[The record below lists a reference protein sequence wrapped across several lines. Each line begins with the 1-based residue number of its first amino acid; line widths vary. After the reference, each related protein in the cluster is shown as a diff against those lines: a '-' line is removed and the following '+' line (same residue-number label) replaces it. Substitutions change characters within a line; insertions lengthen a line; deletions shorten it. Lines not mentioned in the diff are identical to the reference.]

1 MNSKLNFHINNDLFY
16 FRLQP
21 GSRFYDLDSEY
32 NKKIPHGDVTSDSDL
47 SSTANIREDGYSS
60 DCSGL
65 SSWKRRQ
72 SSELMMGKRVLK
84 TRQALDSN
92 RNSGVID
99 GDLSDTDVEL
109 SLKSQRKNDQRKKRS
124 KVPRY
129 KSSDHQDGREHK
141 RRSWTDSGV
150 SLSLTRT
157 DQSRCGTFENDV
169 FSKKPKNILT
179 EENLKSI
186 EDDYVVPLRKTS
198 NKSRKV
204 SDNKSLHRLSQI
216 TTRSSLT
223 NVSIL
228 TANSM
233 TSLSSMSESEPEY
246 FSDSDSSTTT
256 DNIFARNREID
267 HGSKLS
273 ITSSTSTIKEDEGE
287 IITDPQSYIDS
298 QLKIYQER
306 FHKNKSSVPQNT
318 SNVPQNT
325 PQQAKRNSI
334 IKRVK
339 ARLRPHHNKNKNY
352 KDVSSEFFF
361 EKIENS
367 KEAED
372 QYEVITTDVLKRL
385 HEEES
390 EKLDFY
396 VDDIYYDDDLTDEEN
411 EDDGVR
417 DDPLEKTFSGNPTK
431 ESKTFIGK
439 FFKRTRSYSVSPQ
452 LEKKGT
458 SGKRFSRN
466 SLRSSIRSNPEVLF
480 KEDRSNNVGRY
491 TASMDNL
498 NKTHELR
505 PEQMNRSETFS
516 CTPSYNRSSS
526 FYAMDRNGFE
536 SAQSQ
541 PCMQKSTSCYGMTSH
556 NGSSQ
561 QHSNVHA
568 PCNVQANA
576 HLGSIPH
583 SPSGVLDISRFQNL
597 QISNTQGCDCQ
608 QCLYAD
614 YLDYLE
620 FQRFRRYYSSQNC
633 RGPCCT
639 PHGTTH
645 QPMGA
650 RASNCFR
657 SRDTELVA
665 DVIAPLQIT
674 KDTEKEAKHLKTS
687 KYESFV

>member
-1 MNSKLNFHINNDLFY
+1 M
-16 FRLQP
+16 
-21 GSRFYDLDSEY
+21 
-32 NKKIPHGDVTSDSDL
+32 TSDSDL
-47 SSTANIREDGYSS
+47 SSTANILEDGYSS

-65 SSWKRRQ
+65 SSWKREKQ
-72 SSELMMGKRVLK
+72 SSEMMIGKRVLK
-84 TRQALDSN
+84 TRQTLDSN
-92 RNSGVID
+92 RNSVAID

-109 SLKSQRKNDQRKKRS
+109 SLKSQRKNEQRKKRS

-129 KSSDHQDGREHK
+129 KSSDYHDGREQK

-169 FSKKPKNILT
+169 FSKKTKNVLT
-179 EENLKSI
+179 EENLKSL
-186 EDDYVVPLRKTS
+186 EDDYIVPLRKTS

-233 TSLSSMSESEPEY
+233 TSLSSMSESELEY
-246 FSDSDSSTTT
+246 FSDSDSSTAEE
-256 DNIFARNREID
+256 DFFVGNRD
-267 HGSKLS
+267 KKHGSQLS
-273 ITSSTSTIKEDEGE
+273 ITSSTSTIKDEEGE
-287 IITDPQSYIDS
+287 ITDPQSYIDS
-298 QLKIYQER
+298 QLKIYQQR
-306 FHKNKSSVPQNT
+306 LNKNKSNNTVPQNT
-318 SNVPQNT
+318 SSNSFPQNT
-325 PQQAKRNSI
+325 PQQSKRNSI

-361 EKIENS
+361 EKIEKS
-367 KEAED
+367 KEAEE

-411 EDDGVR
+411 EGQGER
-417 DDPLEKTFSGNPTK
+417 NDPLEKTFSGNPAK
-431 ESKTFIGK
+431 ENKTFIGK

-452 LEKKGT
+452 LEKKET

-466 SLRSSIRSNPEVLF
+466 SLRSSIRSNPEVVF
-480 KEDRSNNVGRY
+480 KENRSNNVGRY

-498 NKTHELR
+498 NKAHELR

-516 CTPSYNRSSS
+516 CSPSYNRSPS
-526 FYAMDRNGFE
+526 FHAVDRNGFE
-536 SAQSQ
+536 VTPSQ
-541 PCMQKSTSCYGMTSH
+541 PCIQKSTSCYGMTSRDAGLH
-556 NGSSQ
+556 HQ
-561 QHSNVHA
+561 QHSNVHS

-597 QISNTQGCDCQ
+597 HISNSQGCDCQ

-633 RGPCCT
+633 HGPCCT
-639 PHGTTH
+639 PHGTAH

-650 RASNCFR
+650 RVSNCFI
-657 SRDTELVA
+657 SRDTEQVA
-665 DVIAPLQIT
+665 DVIAPLPIT